1 MPFGKNRSGY
11 NDNIQ
16 ANLYAFVDAIQS
28 KDINLYN
35 KDFRAIPALTCI
47 KQGDFVYADPP
58 YLISEAAYNKGWT
71 PQHDTDLMDLL
82 DCLNTHDIYFALS
95 NVLEHNGKQNTR
107 LMSWSKNYNVYPLSV
122 NYTHCNYHAHN
133 RQQPTLEVLITN
145 YKNNHHYD

>member
-11 NDNIQ
+11 TDDIQ
-16 ANLYAFVDAIQS
+16 ANLYAFVNAIQS
-28 KDINLYN
+28 KDINFSN
-35 KDFRAIPALTCI
+35 KDFRTIPALTCI

-58 YLISEAAYNKGWT
+58 YLISEATYNKGWT

-107 LMSWSKNYNVYPLSV
+107 LMAWSKNYNVYPLSV
-122 NYTHCNYHAHN
+122 DYTHCNYQAHN